1 MVVVV
6 VIFVVVVG
14 VVVMRSARRPDIGG
28 GRPFDESRTVVCPS
42 PGQAVG
48 QAGVGGRVSS
58 MEGVSWGQ
66 TQRE

>member
-1 MVVVV
+1 M

-28 GRPFDESRTVVCPS
+28 VRPFDESRTVVSPT

-48 QAGVGGRVSS
+48 RAGVGGRVSS

-66 TQRE
+66 TQR